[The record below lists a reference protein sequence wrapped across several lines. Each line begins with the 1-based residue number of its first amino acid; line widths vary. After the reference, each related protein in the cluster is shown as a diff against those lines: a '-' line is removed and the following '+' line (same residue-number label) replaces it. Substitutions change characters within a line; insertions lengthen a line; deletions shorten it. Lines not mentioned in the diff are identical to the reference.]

1 MPEQS
6 SFTGVS
12 RRRTTSWS
20 VAAGDRVAKSL
31 ISVGGIGTIIAVLLV
46 FAYLVSMVV
55 PLFLPGTVTSTQSFP
70 GALDHSSSSVRLGVD
85 EFGLIGWALYP
96 DGRVRAFRMDNGKT
110 LEELSPEQ
118 SGLSGM
124 TAASFG
130 VDGQQGSFGFRDG
143 KIRLGQIGFSTNF
156 LEPGDKDLP
165 DAVRNMQAGA
175 AMELDH
181 GMVTRTPAGQ
191 FRLQRL
197 KVELEDPLETGAK
210 QAIRLV
216 DRGGPPT
223 GTLFGYCTAD
233 GKLRIAAAPIQGGV
247 NLTGESSSKL
257 EPIELPL
264 PSSVQGAPKFLA
276 LSGLA
281 DYLYA
286 AWENGRLL
294 RYEIRDPEKP
304 RLVEEVNLIAR
315 PGATLTAL
323 CPLVGGYTL
332 VAGDSL
338 GEVRTWFP
346 VSAADGRDTVGADG
360 RKLVNAQTFAGSA
373 AVSSIASSSSAREVA
388 VGYGD
393 GRVRLLFITSQK
405 TVLDERAADEKPI
418 DAVAIAPK
426 GDRILAATAGGV
438 TAWTFDQG
446 HPDATLSALFL
457 PVWYEGEPQPRQVWQ
472 TSGGEGFEP
481 KLGLTPLVFG
491 TLKATF
497 YSMLFG
503 APLALLAALYT
514 SEFLHPNNRAR
525 IKPTIELMASLPS
538 VVLGF
543 LAGLVFAPVLGRVLP
558 ETLSALFTIPLAL
571 LMGAYIWQLLPRAV
585 NIRLASLRFPAMMF
599 LAIPLG
605 LIAAVACG
613 PWLERVMFGGD
624 IKGWLNKQHGSGTPG
639 WILLLLPIG
648 GFVTAVFM
656 ARVVNPWIR
665 GVSGA
670 WSRERSALIE
680 LMKFLVGIAATLLL
694 VSAVAWILTGFNFD
708 PRNSLVGR
716 YEQLNSLVVGLA
728 MGFAIIPLIYT
739 IADDALA
746 TVPAHLRSASL
757 GAGATPW
764 QTAVRIV
771 IPTAMSGLFSAVMIG
786 LGRAVGE
793 TMIVLM
799 AAGSMPIMDINI
811 FNGFQTLSA
820 GIATQMP
827 DAVPGTTHYR
837 ILFLAALTLFLI
849 TFVINTVAESVRQRF
864 RRRAYEL

>member
-1 MPEQS
+1 MPDGR

-12 RRRTTSWS
+12 RKRATKWS
-20 VAAGDRVAKSL
+20 VAAGDRFAKSL
-31 ISVGGIGTIIAVLLV
+31 ISIGGIGTIVAVLLV

-55 PLFLPGTVTSTQSFP
+55 PLFFPGRVTSTEAFA
-70 GALDHSSSSVRLGVD
+70 GAVDHGANVVRLGVD
-85 EFGLIGWALYP
+85 EFGLIGWALFP
-96 DGRVRAFRMDNGKT
+96 DGRVRAFRMDNGET
-110 LEELSPEQ
+110 LEDLTPAQ
-118 SGLSGM
+118 SGLSDM
-124 TAASFG
+124 MAAAFA
-130 VDGQQGSFGFRDG
+130 VDGQQATFGFNDG
-143 KIRLGQIGFSTNF
+143 RIRVGQIGFETTF
-156 LEPGDKDLP
+156 LEPDDKNLPQSVRDL
-165 DAVRNMQAGA
+165 QSGA
-175 AMELDH
+175 AAEWDH
-181 GMVTRTPAGQ
+181 GMVMRTPTGQ
-191 FRLQRL
+191 FRRQRL
-197 KVELEDPLETGAK
+197 KVELEDPLATGGK
-210 QAIRLV
+210 DAIRLV
-216 DRGGPPT
+216 DRVAPSSGAVFA
-223 GTLFGYCTAD
+223 LATAD
-233 GKLRIAAAPIQGGV
+233 GKLQIAVAAPSSGV
-247 NLTGESSSKL
+247 NLTGEANSKL
-257 EPIELPL
+257 ETKDLPL
-264 PSSVQGAPKFLA
+264 PATVSGPPKFLA
-276 LSGLA
+276 LAGLG
-281 DYLYA
+281 DYLYV

-294 RYEIRDPEKP
+294 RYEIRDPEKA
-304 RLVEEVNLIAR
+304 RLVEEISLLSQ
-315 PGATLTAL
+315 PGSTLTAL
-323 CPLVGGYTL
+323 APLVGGYTL
-332 VAGDSL
+332 VAGDSQ
-338 GEVRTWFP
+338 GVIRTWFP
-346 VSAADGRDTVGADG
+346 VTPTDGRDSAGVDG
-360 RKLVNAQTFAGSA
+360 RKMVNAQTFTGNS
-373 AVSSIASSSSAREVA
+373 AVSAIASSSSAREVA
-388 VGYGD
+388 VAYRD

-405 TVLDERAADEKPI
+405 TVLDERTKEEKPVE
-418 DAVAIAPK
+418 AVAISPK

-438 TAWTFDQG
+438 TTWAFDRG
-446 HPDATLSALFL
+446 HPDATLAALFL

-514 SEFLHPNNRAR
+514 SEFLHPSNRAR

-543 LAGLVFAPVLGRVLP
+543 LAGLVFAPVLGRILP
-558 ETLSALFTIPLAL
+558 ETLSALIMIPLAL
-571 LMGAYIWQLLPRAV
+571 LLGAYIWQLLPRAV
-585 NIRLASLRFPAMMF
+585 NIRLVSLRFPAMLF
-599 LAIPLG
+599 LAIPVGVL
-605 LIAAVACG
+605 AAAKCG
-613 PWLERVMFGGD
+613 PWLERVMFDGD

-639 WILLLLPIG
+639 WIMLLLPLG
-648 GFVTAVFM
+648 AFATAIFM

-665 GVSGA
+665 GISRS
-670 WSRERSALIE
+670 WSRERSALAE
-680 LMKFLVGIAATLLL
+680 LIKFLIGVVATLLL
-694 VSAVAWILTGFNFD
+694 VSAVAWVLTGFNFD

-739 IADDALA
+739 IADDALS

-837 ILFLAALTLFLI
+837 TLFLAALTLFLI
-849 TFVINTVAESVRQRF
+849 TFVINTVAEAVRQRF